1 MRNESRIYEQFDE
14 YVDIS
19 DHIRFAE
26 SLIDKYEWDKET
38 KKSLVSQLQLIH
50 NKEKDQCLN
59 LSVIGEFSTGKS
71 TFINALLGEELL
83 VSSAV
88 QGTTVVNTVIEYYI
102 HPVLY
107 ILMKDGTYDITNA
120 QNVKELRAKL
130 SDVTTNPNSARNIE
144 IVRVGLPSQ
153 LLADGIRIIDTPG
166 TNSIE
171 SWHEEVTKN
180 ALKNLSDLSIILTDA
195 IHPVSQTLIN
205 FVDENLADIYS
216 QCAFVVTYY
225 DQIKKNERI
234 STLHYIENRITH
246 ELEILEPK
254 VYPYIAPAVIYDRA
268 GEMKMAEQS
277 ELVKISLESQKYM
290 FELMKTNRKV
300 SQIRKLLSLTSDAF
314 NILQTNMETKK
325 VQYEQEYK
333 LLIKSKQTSL
343 EPFIEY
349 EKKRCV
355 NEFANRASELKDCLN
370 ARLDE
375 MVVDA
380 KSKVCKGIM
389 SYNQSTA
396 ESIKSY
402 ISSEVPEDCERQA
415 DRIVQSANA
424 ENDSL
429 RCAFSDIMISYQK
442 NFEKQFKKLGI
453 IKIDFRSISL
463 TQPHVVSVS
472 LTNLKSSLEYMSEE
486 VTKDNWFIGGGGVA
500 GAAIGTAILPGIGTV
515 VGGFIGIFV
524 GAMGTTA
531 PDDIKKNACDKLANQ
546 LYSVFLSVKTDI
558 ISTFNANV
566 STYKEAI
573 IKEIEQYL
581 KKYKST
587 VDRKVVEY
595 NSLIEKNKAYTEKIT
610 TDLRLIILRQNQLR
624 SLSDSLKKINTI
636 WKS

>member
-524 GAMGTTA
+524 GAMGTTV

>member
-1 MRNESRIYEQFDE
+1 MRNESRIYEQFND

-19 DHIRFAE
+19 GHIQFAE
-26 SLIDKYEWDKET
+26 SLIDRYEWDKET
-38 KKSLVSQLQLIH
+38 KKRLVSQLQLIH
-50 NKEKDQCLN
+50 NKEKNKCLN

-71 TFINALLGEELL
+71 SFINALLGEELL
-83 VSSAV
+83 VSSIV
-88 QGTTVVNTVIEYYI
+88 QGTTVVNTVIEYYT

-107 ILMKDGTYDITNA
+107 ILMKDGTYDVTNA
-120 QNVKELRAKL
+120 QNVKELRVKL
-130 SDVTTNPNSARNIE
+130 SDVTTNPSSAKNIE
-144 IVRVGLPSQ
+144 MVRVGIPSQ

-195 IHPVSQTLIN
+195 MHPLPQTLID
-205 FVDENLADIYS
+205 FIDENLADIYN
-216 QCAFVVTYY
+216 QCGFVVTYY
-225 DQIKKNERI
+225 DKIRKNERNNI
-234 STLHYIENRITH
+234 LRYIEKKLTH
-246 ELEILEPK
+246 ELEILAPA
-254 VYPYIAPAVIYDRA
+254 VYPYIAPAVISDKA
-268 GEMKMAEQS
+268 GEIIMPEQS
-277 ELVKISLESQKYM
+277 EMVKISIESQKQM
-290 FELMKTNRKV
+290 LELMKKNRKI
-300 SQIRKLLSLTSDAF
+300 SQIKKLLSLTKEVFD
-314 NILQTNMETKK
+314 ILQINMKTKK
-325 VQYEQEYK
+325 TQYEQEYR

-370 ARLDE
+370 TRLDKI
-375 MVVDA
+375 VVDA

-402 ISSEVPEDCERQA
+402 ISSEVPKDCERHA
-415 DRIVQSANA
+415 ERIVQSANA

-453 IKIDFRSISL
+453 IKIDFGSISL

-515 VGGFIGIFV
+515 VGGFIGMVV
-524 GAMGTTA
+524 GAMGTTS
-531 PDDIKKNACDKLANQ
+531 PEEIKKNACDKLSNQ
-546 LYSVFLSVKTDI
+546 LETVFLSVETDI
-558 ISTFNANV
+558 ISTYNINV
-566 STYKEAI
+566 SAYKKAI

-581 KKYKST
+581 KEYKTT

-595 NSLIEKNKAYTEKIT
+595 NSLIEKNKLYTERISA
-610 TDLRLIILRQNQLR
+610 DLKLIILRRNQLKY
-624 SLSDSLKKINTI
+624 LSDSLKK
-636 WKS
+636 

>member
-1 MRNESRIYEQFDE
+1 MRNESRIYEQFND

-19 DHIRFAE
+19 GHIQFAE
-26 SLIDKYEWDKET
+26 SLIDRYEWDKET
-38 KKSLVSQLQLIH
+38 KKRLVSQLQLIH
-50 NKEKDQCLN
+50 NKEKDKCLN

-71 TFINALLGEELL
+71 SFINALLGEELL
-83 VSSAV
+83 VSSIV
-88 QGTTVVNTVIEYYI
+88 QGTTVVNTVIEYYT

-107 ILMKDGTYDITNA
+107 ILMKDGTYDVTNA
-120 QNVKELRAKL
+120 QNVKELRVKL
-130 SDVTTNPNSARNIE
+130 SDVTTNPSSAKNIE
-144 IVRVGLPSQ
+144 MVRVGIPSQ

-195 IHPVSQTLIN
+195 MHPLPQTLID
-205 FVDENLADIYS
+205 FIDENLADIYN
-216 QCAFVVTYY
+216 QCGFVVTYY
-225 DQIKKNERI
+225 DKIRKNERNNI
-234 STLHYIENRITH
+234 LRYIEKKLTH
-246 ELEILEPK
+246 ELEILAPA
-254 VYPYIAPAVIYDRA
+254 VYPYIAPAVISDKA
-268 GEMKMAEQS
+268 GEIIMPEQS
-277 ELVKISLESQKYM
+277 EMVKISIESQKQM
-290 FELMKTNRKV
+290 LELMKKNRKI
-300 SQIRKLLSLTSDAF
+300 SQIKKLLSLTKEVFD
-314 NILQTNMETKK
+314 ILQINMKTKK
-325 VQYEQEYK
+325 TQYEQEYR

-370 ARLDE
+370 TRLDKI
-375 MVVDA
+375 VVDA

-402 ISSEVPEDCERQA
+402 ISSEVPKDCERHA
-415 DRIVQSANA
+415 ERIVQSANA

-453 IKIDFRSISL
+453 IKIDFGSISL

-515 VGGFIGIFV
+515 VGGFIGMVV
-524 GAMGTTA
+524 GAMGTTS
-531 PDDIKKNACDKLANQ
+531 PEEIKKNACDKLSNQ
-546 LYSVFLSVKTDI
+546 LETVFLSVEADI
-558 ISTFNANV
+558 ISTYNINV
-566 STYKEAI
+566 SAYKKAI

-581 KKYKST
+581 KEYKTT

-595 NSLIEKNKAYTEKIT
+595 NSLIEKNKLYTERISA
-610 TDLRLIILRQNQLR
+610 DLKLIILRRNQLKY
-624 SLSDSLKKINTI
+624 LSDSLKK
-636 WKS
+636 

>member
-1 MRNESRIYEQFDE
+1 MRNESRIYEQFND

-19 DHIRFAE
+19 GHIQFAE
-26 SLIDKYEWDKET
+26 SLIDRYEWDKET
-38 KKSLVSQLQLIH
+38 KKRLVSQLQLIH
-50 NKEKDQCLN
+50 NKEKDKCLN

-71 TFINALLGEELL
+71 SFINALLGEELL
-83 VSSAV
+83 VSSIV
-88 QGTTVVNTVIEYYI
+88 QGTTVVNTVIEYYT

-107 ILMKDGTYDITNA
+107 ILMKDGTYDVTNA
-120 QNVKELRAKL
+120 QNVKELRVKL
-130 SDVTTNPNSARNIE
+130 SDVTTNPSSAKNIE
-144 IVRVGLPSQ
+144 MVRVGIPSQ

-195 IHPVSQTLIN
+195 MHPLPQTLID
-205 FVDENLADIYS
+205 FIDENLTDIYN
-216 QCAFVVTYY
+216 QCGFVVTYY
-225 DQIKKNERI
+225 DKIRKNERNNI
-234 STLHYIENRITH
+234 LRYIEKKLTH
-246 ELEILEPK
+246 ELEILAPA
-254 VYPYIAPAVIYDRA
+254 VYPYIAPAVISDKA
-268 GEMKMAEQS
+268 GEIIMPEQS
-277 ELVKISLESQKYM
+277 EMVKISIESQKQM
-290 FELMKTNRKV
+290 LELMKKNRKI
-300 SQIRKLLSLTSDAF
+300 SQIKKLLSLTKEVFD
-314 NILQTNMETKK
+314 ILQINMKTKK
-325 VQYEQEYK
+325 TQYEQEYR

-370 ARLDE
+370 TRLDKI
-375 MVVDA
+375 VVDA

-402 ISSEVPEDCERQA
+402 ISSEVPKDCERHA
-415 DRIVQSANA
+415 ERIVQSANA

-453 IKIDFRSISL
+453 IKIDFGSISL

-515 VGGFIGIFV
+515 VGGFIGMVV
-524 GAMGTTA
+524 GAMGTTS
-531 PDDIKKNACDKLANQ
+531 PEEIKKNACDKLSNQ
-546 LYSVFLSVKTDI
+546 LETVFLSVETDI
-558 ISTFNANV
+558 ISTYNINV
-566 STYKEAI
+566 SAYKKAI

-581 KKYKST
+581 KEYKTT

-595 NSLIEKNKAYTEKIT
+595 NSLIEKNKLYTERISA
-610 TDLRLIILRQNQLR
+610 DLKLIILRRNQLKY
-624 SLSDSLKKINTI
+624 LSDSLKK
-636 WKS
+636 

>member
-1 MRNESRIYEQFDE
+1 MRNESRIYEQFND

-19 DHIRFAE
+19 GHIQFAE
-26 SLIDKYEWDKET
+26 SLIDRYEWDKET
-38 KKSLVSQLQLIH
+38 KKRLVSQLQLIH
-50 NKEKDQCLN
+50 NKEKDKCLN

-71 TFINALLGEELL
+71 SFINALLGEELL
-83 VSSAV
+83 VSSIV
-88 QGTTVVNTVIEYYI
+88 QGTTVVNTVIEYYT

-107 ILMKDGTYDITNA
+107 ILMKDGTYDVTNA
-120 QNVKELRAKL
+120 QNVKELRVKL
-130 SDVTTNPNSARNIE
+130 SDVTTNPSSAKNIE
-144 IVRVGLPSQ
+144 MVRVGIPSQ

-195 IHPVSQTLIN
+195 MHPLPQTLID
-205 FVDENLADIYS
+205 FIDENLADIYN
-216 QCAFVVTYY
+216 QCGFVVTYY
-225 DQIKKNERI
+225 DKIRKNERNNI
-234 STLHYIENRITH
+234 LRYIEKKLTH
-246 ELEILEPK
+246 ELEILAPA
-254 VYPYIAPAVIYDRA
+254 VYPYIAPAVISDKA
-268 GEMKMAEQS
+268 GEIIMPEQS
-277 ELVKISLESQKYM
+277 EMVKISIESQKQM
-290 FELMKTNRKV
+290 LELMKKNRKI
-300 SQIRKLLSLTSDAF
+300 SQIKKLLSLTKEVFD
-314 NILQTNMETKK
+314 ILQINMKTKK
-325 VQYEQEYK
+325 TQYEQEYR

-370 ARLDE
+370 TRLDKI
-375 MVVDA
+375 VVDA

-402 ISSEVPEDCERQA
+402 ISSEVPKDCERHA
-415 DRIVQSANA
+415 ERIVQSANA

-453 IKIDFRSISL
+453 IKIDFGSISL

-515 VGGFIGIFV
+515 VGGFIGMVV
-524 GAMGTTA
+524 GAMGTTS
-531 PDDIKKNACDKLANQ
+531 PEEIKKNACDKLSNQ
-546 LYSVFLSVKTDI
+546 LETVFLSVETDI
-558 ISTFNANV
+558 ISTYNINV
-566 STYKEAI
+566 SAYKKAI

-581 KKYKST
+581 KEYKTT

-595 NSLIEKNKAYTEKIT
+595 NSLIEKNKLYTERISA
-610 TDLRLIILRQNQLR
+610 DLKLIILRRNQLKY
-624 SLSDSLKKINTI
+624 LSDSLKK
-636 WKS
+636 